1 MNRSPHRTLA
11 GLALA
16 AALAARPALAA
27 LGEPE
32 SSVASDRQAL
42 AAVAR
47 GSTDRGAYSVHELE
61 QGGTT
66 IREYVSPQGVVFAVT
81 WSGLANPDLRTLLGG
96 YAAEYERAAAQSPS
110 VKGRRSR
117 RVAAS
122 NVVVDSWGH
131 MRDRHGRAWVPELV
145 PQGVTLDEIH

>member
-1 MNRSPHRTLA
+1 MMNRTLHRMIP
-11 GLALA
+11 GLVLA
-16 AALAARPALAA
+16 ASLAARPARAA
-27 LGEPE
+27 LGEAE
-32 SSVASDRQAL
+32 ASVAHDREAL

-47 GSTDRGAYSVHELE
+47 GTTDRGAYSVHELS
-61 QGGTT
+61 QGETT

-96 YAAEYERAAAQSPS
+96 YAAEYQRAAAEPK

-117 RVAAS
+117 RVAAPH
-122 NVVVDSWGH
+122 VVVDSWGH

-145 PQGVTLDEIH
+145 PQ